1 MCMGTIYW
9 TTLHHYGEKLAL
21 QAEKIVRNALFGVL
35 STVVL
40 INARDVEFLQLY
52 AFPPLYNRC
61 SSKII
66 V

>member
-21 QAEKIVRNALFGVL
+21 QAEKIVRNALFVVF
-35 STVVL
+35 SIVL